1 MQRVETYIIRKTK
14 SKKEY
19 LALVDI
25 CHKSKN
31 LYNYVNYILRQCQ
44 SNKLENILE
53 YVDLIK
59 SEKKIVKSKK
69 TGEEKEFIQNF
80 ISEFDLS
87 KRLAQ
92 TKQFDYIQLK
102 AQTSQQ
108 TIALLFK
115 NYKAFYKSI
124 SDYYRNPSKYK
135 GKPKMPNYKEKNGLN
150 IAIFTNQC
158 SIIDKDGHIKLSKE
172 LTLNTITTSIS
183 KKNFKQIRIIPKLDY
198 FQIEIVYEKQEGEY
212 VRQAKE
218 KNKKT
223 NIAAIDLGVD
233 NLATITSDDSNINP
247 IIINGRALKS
257 TNHYYNKQLA
267 IINNEYSKHN
277 IHTCKKLRKLN
288 MKRQFKVND
297 FMHKASRRIVDFCI
311 NHNIGTLYIGL
322 NKGWKQ
328 ETDMS
333 KQNNQ
338 NFVQIPFN
346 NLIQMIQYKCE
357 EVGINVVC
365 VNEAYTSKC
374 SFLDNESIEKRDSY
388 LGKRT
393 KRGLFISSNKKK
405 LNADVNGSLNILR
418 KASNKE
424 IKVSNKIFNP
434 IKIKDINAICD
445 VAYFKWQPTNTG
457 CVFQPNN
464 FIKDENF

>member
-1 MQRVETYIIRKTK
+1 MQRVETYILRKTK
-14 SKKEY
+14 CEKEY

-31 LYNYVNYILRQCQ
+31 LYNYVNYVLRQCQ
-44 SNKLENILE
+44 SNKLENIPE
-53 YVDLIK
+53 FVDLIK

-69 TGEEKEFIQNF
+69 TNKEKEYTQNF
-80 ISEFDLS
+80 ISEFDIS

-92 TKQFDYIQLK
+92 TKQFDYTQLK
-102 AQTSQQ
+102 AQVSQQ
-108 TIALLFK
+108 TISLLFK
-115 NYKAFYKSI
+115 NYKSFYKSV

-135 GKPKMPNYKEKNGLN
+135 GRPKMPSYKEKDGLN
-150 IAIFTNQC
+150 IAVFTNQC
-158 SIIDKDGHIKLSKE
+158 STIDKDGHIKLSKE
-172 LTLNTITTSIS
+172 LTLKTITTSIS

-198 FQIEIVYEKQEGEY
+198 FQIEIVYEKTEGDY

-218 KNKKT
+218 QNKKT

-233 NLATITSDDSNINP
+233 NIATITSDDSNINP

-257 TNHYYNKQLA
+257 TNHYFNKQLA
-267 IINNEYSKHN
+267 NIKNEYSKHN
-277 IHTCKKLRKLN
+277 IHTGRKLQKLN
-288 MKRQFKVND
+288 SKRCFKIND
-297 FMHKASRRIVDFCI
+297 YFHKASRRIVDFCI

-328 ETDMS
+328 ESNMS
-333 KQNNQ
+333 RQNNQ

-374 SFLDNESIEKRDSY
+374 SFLDNESIEKHDSY

-393 KRGLFISSNKKK
+393 KRGLFISSDKKK

-418 KASNKE
+418 KSSNKN
-424 IKVSNKIFNP
+424 IKVSTKIFNP

-445 VAYFKWQPTNTG
+445 VVYFKWQPTNTG

-464 FIKDENF
+464 IDIK